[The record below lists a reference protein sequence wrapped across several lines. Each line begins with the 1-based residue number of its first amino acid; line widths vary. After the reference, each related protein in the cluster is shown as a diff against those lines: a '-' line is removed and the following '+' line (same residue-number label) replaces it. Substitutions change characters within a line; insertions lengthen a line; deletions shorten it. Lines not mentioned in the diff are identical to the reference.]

1 MLNILSY
8 GFMQNAIMTAV
19 IVSVICGL
27 IGPFIVTK
35 KMVFISGGLSHSA
48 FGGLGIA
55 YWLGINPLYGALVFV
70 LAAAVG
76 LGFKDNVKND
86 NNDIFIGILWATGMA
101 TGIVFI
107 HMTPGYAPNLMTFLF
122 GNILTVSSHDLH
134 IIFVLFCVVVSVVII
149 FFKGFT
155 AVALDEEYAKVR
167 KLPVRLL
174 NIGLLILIALSIV
187 ALIQVVGI
195 ILVIALLT
203 IPVAIAEEFSS
214 DFKKIMVISI
224 LFGILICITGLVIS
238 YFIEFPSGASII
250 LTGSFFLGVIKLI
263 KKILFRPGAKH
274 DNLISTDQNLN
285 YASLSPGYERKGKT
299 IKGE

>member
-8 GFMQNAIMTAV
+8 EFMQNAVMTAV
-19 IVSVICGL
+19 IVSVICGM

-35 KMVFISGGLSHSA
+35 RMVFISGGLSHSA

-55 YWLGINPLYGALVFV
+55 YWLGVDPLYGAIVFV

-76 LGFKDNVKND
+76 LGFKENGKND
-86 NNDIFIGILWATGMA
+86 NNDILIGILWATGMA

-107 HMTPGYAPNLMTFLF
+107 HMTPGYAPSLITFLF
-122 GNILTVSSHDLH
+122 GNILTVSSHNVH
-134 IIFVLFCVVVSVVII
+134 IIFVLFCVVASVVII

-155 AVALDEEYAKVR
+155 AVALDEEYARVR

-214 DFKKIMVISI
+214 DFKRIMVISI
-224 LFGILICITGLVIS
+224 LFGILICLTGLVIS
-238 YFIEFPSGASII
+238 YFIEFPSGASIVLI
-250 LTGSFFLGVIKLI
+250 GSFFLGVIKVI
-263 KKILFRPGAKH
+263 KKILFYPGATH
-274 DNLISTDQNLN
+274 DHGFSDH
-285 YASLSPGYERKGKT
+285 KGKMDR
-299 IKGE
+299 